1 LFIFENKF
9 WRIGEMADSLFY
21 NPFLRIKEDTIKK
34 LMGAGKPYVVIQ
46 RFQWPGQSLQKTFLL
61 SAYPTEREVRIHEA
75 ELRPNEGKA
84 QNLLDINQY
93 QAVLKLLKNE
103 SGLTLFYNGTLD
115 TKHEKRLQNAYKKA
129 VSAYIHYIRMK
140 KEDHYDVRIFVEYG
154 RLKAEIS
161 SGDQTHTALFYEMV
175 K

>member
-1 LFIFENKF
+1 
-9 WRIGEMADSLFY
+9 MTDSLFY
-21 NPFLRIKEDTIKK
+21 NPFLRIKEDTLKK

-46 RFQWPGQSLQKTFLL
+46 RFQWPGQPLQKTFLL
-61 SAYPTEREVRIHEA
+61 SAYTDEQEARYHEQ

-84 QNLLDINQY
+84 QNLLEINQY
-93 QAVLKLLKNE
+93 QTVVKLLKNE
-103 SGLTLFYNGTLD
+103 SGVTMFFNKTID
-115 TKHEKRLQNAYKKA
+115 IRHEKRLQKAYVKN

-140 KEDHYDVRIFVEYG
+140 KEDHYDVRIFVEHG

-161 SGDQTHTALFYEMV
+161 SGEQSHTALFYDMI